1 MGTLIILGTAILGGL
16 VCSKQTLYQSWIFL
30 VNLAFSVYLALLL
43 APLVR
48 DLAQPS
54 LNLGRELVPYLTPA
68 VMLDL
73 QPELPRARRGDVS
86 HRLGVFGD
94 VGLCFR
100 PGNVHLLFRLF
111 GR

>member
-54 LNLGRELVPYLTPA
+54 LNISRELAPYLTPA
-68 VMLDL
+68 AML
-73 QPELPRARRGDVS
+73 V
-86 HRLGVFGD
+86 
-94 VGLCFR
+94 
-100 PGNVHLLFRLF
+100 LFLVLIIF
-111 GR
+111 L